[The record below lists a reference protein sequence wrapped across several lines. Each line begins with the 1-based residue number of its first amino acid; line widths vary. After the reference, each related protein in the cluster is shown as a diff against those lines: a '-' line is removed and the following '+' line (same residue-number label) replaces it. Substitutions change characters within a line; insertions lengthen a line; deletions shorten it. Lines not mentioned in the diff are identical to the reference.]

1 MKVWMTGSKRWQRE
15 KSFIRRHFFLSTHSL
30 ATFFQAT
37 HKSGRSTRKSLSSIS
52 SLFPFLSLQ
61 LSQFSYWFASVQP
74 LPFFLQLSS
83 IYLGAIARE
92 ILLTRYNVMIWVSVV
107 EVIWIIPQ
115 RNPHFLK
122 EFLEVV
128 TSSIIS
134 VESKWNVRI
143 PEERYNE
150 IVHQTSM

>member
-1 MKVWMTGSKRWQRE
+1 MTAWKIVHKTTFLLKYAFTRN
-15 KSFIRRHFFLSTHSL
+15 FLSSNPQIWQIYSKESL
-30 ATFFQAT
+30 INQQPFSFLVLTTFTIFLLIC
-37 HKSGRSTRKSLSSIS
+37 KCST
-52 SLFPFLSLQ
+52 
-61 LSQFSYWFASVQP
+61 AS
-74 LPFFLQLSS
+74 FFLQLSS

>member
-1 MKVWMTGSKRWQRE
+1 MKVWMTGSKRWHRE

-74 LPFFLQLSS
+74 LPFFTTIEYLSWRHCTRDFIDTIQCYDLGFRCWS
-83 IYLGAIARE
+83 YLKYSTKESSFFVWISRSCNQFNNLSRIEMKCKNPRRE
-92 ILLTRYNVMIWVSVV
+92 I
-107 EVIWIIPQ
+107 
-115 RNPHFLK
+115 
-122 EFLEVV
+122 
-128 TSSIIS
+128 
-134 VESKWNVRI
+134 
-143 PEERYNE
+143 
-150 IVHQTSM
+150 